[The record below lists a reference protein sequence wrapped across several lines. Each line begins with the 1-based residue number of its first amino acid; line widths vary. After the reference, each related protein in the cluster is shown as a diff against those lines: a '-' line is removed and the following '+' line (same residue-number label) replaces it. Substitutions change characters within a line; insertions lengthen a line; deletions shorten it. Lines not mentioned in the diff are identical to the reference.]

1 MDVKRII
8 TLSVLGLILL
18 ATGLTYANLG
28 NFQQT
33 NNRYKS
39 GQSDEEI
46 CIKWSHDVQTC
57 KNDADYRKLYAD
69 VIKNGGCI
77 TSVPDVG
84 LMVRSWS
91 YCKETSEKINLLF
104 LPTGEVFNFIE
115 EGEYG
120 RFLDTPLT
128 DTEYQQLFIGIN
140 KEPLNRGSI

>member
-18 ATGLTYANLG
+18 ATGLTYANLEKS
-28 NFQQT
+28 QT
-33 NNRYKS
+33 NNRYKL

-46 CIKWSHDVQTC
+46 CIRWSHDVQNC

-84 LMVRSWS
+84 LMVRSWG
-91 YCKETSEKINLLF
+91 YCRETSEKINLLF
-104 LPTGEVFNFIE
+104 LPTGKVFNFLE

-120 RFLDTPLT
+120 GYFIKPLT
-128 DTEYQQLFIGIN
+128 DEEYEQAMKGN
-140 KEPLNRGSI
+140 AN